1 MFYLAWPFCLAIFT
15 LTWYSNTRVADQKF
29 FLSCWLLNT
38 YWVCTSQLT
47 SVLFIYLKLEVYFFG
62 EEFVTIFIA
71 LFFLSKLSRNSFF
84 SRIAESHLR
93 SNLSCQRQWKNC
105 IEMKLVA
112 PVTDQRLFFSL
123 GASRRE
129 RSVSIRKKYPLE
141 HRVGTP
147 TVTLS
152 WISTNLVLNSYVIGY
167 VTPIQLCDKQLTLF
181 KSFV

>member
-1 MFYLAWPFCLAIFT
+1 M
-15 LTWYSNTRVADQKF
+15 
-29 FLSCWLLNT
+29 
-38 YWVCTSQLT
+38 CTSQLT
-47 SVLFIYLKLEVYFFG
+47 SVLFISLKLEVYFFG

-105 IEMKLVA
+105 IEMRLVA

-141 HRVGTP
+141 PRVGTP

-167 VTPIQLCDKQLTLF
+167 VTPIQLTVWQTINFIQVFCLGFIYLF
-181 KSFV
+181 WNYLFQFYSEIRCIARYS